1 MSETKSRERSLVDE
15 LDEISEI
22 YAVKSPA
29 DELDREPEKHEV
41 KSPVDE
47 PDREPEKY
55 VVKSPVDELDREPG
69 RFKMIHRA
77 RPGQDGMTSLQRQIQ
92 YTINHEAL
100 LPVQRDVLKRYDQ
113 ECDKNDGLSISG
125 RLGQAS
131 VLSLLARKVQKP
143 WKEMTKEDIETY
155 IFSLEYSSSTMDM
168 HKIYIRKFFKWL
180 YKSKNLPDIVEWL
193 NLQKNRK
200 IKLPDALLT
209 PGEIKMMI
217 DAAGHNLRDRALV
230 SVLYESG
237 CRLGEIAGVKLKDVT
252 SDQYGIVIIVHGKTG
267 DRRIRLIDSVPDL
280 TQWMN
285 VHPNRGD
292 DKPLFVHERNAE
304 KSLEEKGIYLT
315 VKKLARKAGIKKRV
329 HPHLFRHTRSTH
341 LAKDFTDSEL
351 KIMQGW
357 TPGSRMTEIYV
368 HLSGADIDRKRLE
381 KAGLLT
387 RDEARKEDDS
397 LKARVCPRCKTAN
410 PSTAR
415 FCPKCGMAL
424 DIETSVKIDTGE
436 SGMALELMDL
446 MQREPRLLEMLTNVT
461 NVGKG

>member
-15 LDEISEI
+15 LDW
-22 YAVKSPA
+22 
-29 DELDREPEKHEV
+29 EPEKHEV

-47 PDREPEKY
+47 PDREPEKHE
-55 VVKSPVDELDREPG
+55 VKSPVDEPGREPG
-69 RFKMIHRA
+69 RFKMKHRA
-77 RPGQDGMTSLQRQIQ
+77 VPGQDGKTSDQRQIQ
-92 YTINHEAL
+92 YTIDNEAL
-100 LPVQRDVLKRYDQ
+100 LPAQRNVLKRYDQ
-113 ECDKNDGLSISG
+113 ECDKNNGLSISG
-125 RLGQAS
+125 RLSQLS
-131 VLSLLARKVQKP
+131 VLSLLARKVRKP
-143 WKEMTKEDIETY
+143 WKEMTKEDIENY
-155 IFSLEYSSSTMDM
+155 IFGLELAHSSMDT

-180 YKSKNLPDIVEWL
+180 YKSKDFPEIVEWIT
-193 NLQKNRK
+193 LQKNRK
-200 IKLPDALLT
+200 RKLPDDILT

-217 DAAGHNLRDRALV
+217 DAAGYNLRDRALI

-285 VHPNRGD
+285 VHPNRDG

-304 KSLEEKGIYLT
+304 KPLEEKGIYLT
-315 VKKLARKAGIKKRV
+315 VRKLAKKAGITKRV

-368 HLSGADIDRKRLE
+368 HLSGADIDNKRLE

-397 LKARVCPRCKTAN
+397 LKARVCPRCRTIN

-446 MQREPRLLEMLTNVT
+446 MQREPRLLEMLKNVT
-461 NVGKG
+461 PAGKG

>member
-1 MSETKSRERSLVDE
+1 MSETKIRERSLVDE
-15 LDEISEI
+15 LD
-22 YAVKSPA
+22 
-29 DELDREPEKHEV
+29 REPEKQPV
-41 KSPVDE
+41 KTPVDE
-47 PDREPEKY
+47 PDRELEKHA
-55 VVKSPVDELDREPG
+55 VKTPVDEPDRDPG
-69 RFKMIHRA
+69 RFRMKHRA
-77 RPGQDGMTSLQRQIQ
+77 TPGQDGITSDQRQIE

-100 LPVQRDVLKRYDQ
+100 LPVQRDVLRRYDQ
-113 ECDKNDGLSISG
+113 ECDKNDGLSVSG
-125 RLGQAS
+125 RLNQLS

-143 WKEMTKEDIETY
+143 WKEMTKMDIENY
-155 IFSLEYSSSTMDM
+155 IFSLEYAPSTMDM

-180 YKSKNLPDIVEWL
+180 YKSKDFPEIVEWI
-193 NLQKNRK
+193 NLQKNGKR
-200 IKLPDALLT
+200 KLPDALLT
-209 PGEIKMMI
+209 PEEIKMMI
-217 DAAGHNLRDRALV
+217 DAAGDNLRDRALV
-230 SVLYESG
+230 AVMYESG

-280 TQWMN
+280 LQWMN
-285 VHPNRGD
+285 VHPNRGG

-304 KSLEEKGIYLT
+304 KQLEEKGIYLA
-315 VKKLARKAGIKKRV
+315 VKKLTKKAGIEKRV

-368 HLSGADIDRKRLE
+368 HLSGADIDNKRLE
-381 KAGLLT
+381 KAGILT

-446 MQREPRLLEMLTNVT
+446 MQREPRLLEMLKNVT
-461 NVGKG
+461 NAGKG

>member
-1 MSETKSRERSLVDE
+1 MSETKIRARSLVDE
-15 LDEISEI
+15 FDREPEIC
-22 YAVKSPA
+22 AVKSPA
-29 DELDREPEKHEV
+29 DEPGRD
-41 KSPVDE
+41 
-47 PDREPEKY
+47 
-55 VVKSPVDELDREPG
+55 PG
-69 RFKMIHRA
+69 RFKMKHRA
-77 RPGQDGMTSLQRQIQ
+77 RPGQDGKTSEQRQIQ
-92 YTINHEAL
+92 YTIEHEVL

-113 ECDKNDGLSISG
+113 ESDKNDGLSISG
-125 RLGQAS
+125 RLSQAS

-143 WKEMTKEDIETY
+143 WKEMTKEDLETY
-155 IFSLEYSSSTMDM
+155 IFGLEYSSSSMDT

-180 YKSKNLPDIVEWL
+180 YRSGDFPEIVAWI

-200 IKLPDALLT
+200 RKLPDDILT
-209 PGEIKMMI
+209 PEEIKLMI
-217 DAAGHNLRDRALV
+217 DAAGDNLRDRALV

-237 CRLGEIAGVKLKDVT
+237 CRLGEVAGVKLKDVT

-267 DRRIRLIDSVPDL
+267 DRRVRLIDSVPDL
-280 TQWMN
+280 IQWMN
-285 VHPNRGD
+285 VHP
-292 DKPLFVHERNAE
+292 DKNGEFLFVHERSA
-304 KSLEEKGIYLT
+304 KKRLEEKGIYL
-315 VKKLARKAGIKKRV
+315 VIKKLTRKAGIKKRV

-397 LKARVCPRCKTAN
+397 LKARVCPRCKENN

-415 FCPKCGMAL
+415 FCPKCGMTL
-424 DIETSVKIDTGE
+424 DLETAVKIDTGE
-436 SGMALELMDL
+436 AGTALELMDL
-446 MQREPRLLEMLTNVT
+446 IQREPRILEILKNLTPA
-461 NVGKG
+461 GKG